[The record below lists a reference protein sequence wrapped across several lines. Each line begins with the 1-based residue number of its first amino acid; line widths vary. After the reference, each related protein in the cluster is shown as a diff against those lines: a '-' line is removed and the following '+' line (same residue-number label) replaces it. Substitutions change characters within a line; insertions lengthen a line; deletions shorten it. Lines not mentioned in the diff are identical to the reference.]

1 MIVLDIRQ
9 LEYFGD
15 FSTEAIFG
23 VKSPKRD
30 ATFNLGFDL
39 SPESLWIALPT
50 PHPNSHIAAKL
61 IVTPHPTPPPPPGCP
76 RFGKRG
82 WQAQTRGRPQE
93 DCPSPPLLGPEFLGL
108 AFHLR
113 ESSRGSGSHPWTENF
128 QVRVLKLD
136 FQI

>member
-1 MIVLDIRQ
+1 MIVLDIHQ

-61 IVTPHPTPPPPPGCP
+61 IVTPPPIPTSTPWLCKVWKEGVASPDEGSPP
-76 RFGKRG
+76 RG
-82 WQAQTRGRPQE
+82 LPF
-93 DCPSPPLLGPEFLGL
+93 PSPLG
-108 AFHLR
+108 
-113 ESSRGSGSHPWTENF
+113 T
-128 QVRVLKLD
+128 
-136 FQI
+136 